1 MPAPPAAKP
10 RGHVTAEGVFEELS
24 IVRPRL
30 LAHQQTLAPKLIPP
44 LAARIKYILPA
55 LGVKFEGSQLN
66 TVSQEIAA
74 ETARETLENLGR
86 IQDTA
91 QIPQLVADSLTQSI
105 VTHPAINPD
114 LNQIA
119 QEKPPKSADEEKI
132 YQKVEGDAQQI
143 TKEHATDLEQAAVLK
158 NIDNIADLATNKQ
171 NQQVTENEINNF
183 VQENTPSNQQS
194 SKENITGQVAG
205 YLQIYDQNIA
215 QTLVPQITSGN
226 IPTLAQL
233 GQIKNQVHAQSL
245 ATLKLN
251 LGTKQTAVD
260 STPVIENIAHL
271 TSLKPITVD
280 HARRIGLGNAEPT
293 PTTFAD
299 PTNPNKYAF
308 ALRLATSTRAK
319 EEGFDAALA
328 TNPQRLSSNIPNK
341 AK

>member
-86 IQDTA
+86 IRDTA
-91 QIPQLVADSLTQSI
+91 QIPQVVANSLSQSI

-119 QEKPPKSADEEKI
+119 QGKPPKSADEEKI

-158 NIDNIADLATNKQ
+158 NIDNIADLTKNSQ
-171 NQQVTENEINNF
+171 NQAIIEEQVDNFIAEN
-183 VQENTPSNQQS
+183 
-194 SKENITGQVAG
+194 
-205 YLQIYDQNIA
+205 
-215 QTLVPQITSGN
+215 
-226 IPTLAQL
+226 QL
-233 GQIKNQVHAQSL
+233 PDPK
-245 ATLKLN
+245 
-251 LGTKQTAVD
+251 GTK
-260 STPVIENIAHL
+260 E
-271 TSLKPITVD
+271 
-280 HARRIGLGNAEPT
+280 
-293 PTTFAD
+293 
-299 PTNPNKYAF
+299 
-308 ALRLATSTRAK
+308 
-319 EEGFDAALA
+319 
-328 TNPQRLSSNIPNK
+328 
-341 AK
+341 